1 MEQQTYK
8 SSKVHVP
15 HTKIEDYLLNPTKPH
30 FKEFIDVGYMRGEGE
45 KIFKDLESGFDIN
58 NATNFICYPD
68 GAKEFVIYMLLGIT
82 KKRTFR
88 TVWRIDKLSTLPRF
102 ITAFRDKEGEQ
113 YV

>member
-45 KIFKDLESGFDIN
+45 KIFKD
-58 NATNFICYPD
+58 
-68 GAKEFVIYMLLGIT
+68 
-82 KKRTFR
+82 
-88 TVWRIDKLSTLPRF
+88 
-102 ITAFRDKEGEQ
+102 
-113 YV
+113 